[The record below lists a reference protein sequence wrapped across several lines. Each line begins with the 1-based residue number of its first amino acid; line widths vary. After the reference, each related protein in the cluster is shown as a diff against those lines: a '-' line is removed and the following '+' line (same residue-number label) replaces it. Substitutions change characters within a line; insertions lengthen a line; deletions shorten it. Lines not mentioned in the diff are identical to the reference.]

1 MQSVMHWVGEGFSW
15 VGHQIGDGLGW
26 VATKAGEGLLIII
39 GNVCR
44 FVIAECH
51 GTFLVFALVGG
62 FVYMCGA
69 DKVGMKIMRTSF
81 ATFIIMGVLGVLF

>member
-1 MQSVMHWVGEGFSW
+1 MQTVMNWVGEGFSW

-51 GTFLVFALVGG
+51 EKF
-62 FVYMCGA
+62 
-69 DKVGMKIMRTSF
+69 
-81 ATFIIMGVLGVLF
+81 